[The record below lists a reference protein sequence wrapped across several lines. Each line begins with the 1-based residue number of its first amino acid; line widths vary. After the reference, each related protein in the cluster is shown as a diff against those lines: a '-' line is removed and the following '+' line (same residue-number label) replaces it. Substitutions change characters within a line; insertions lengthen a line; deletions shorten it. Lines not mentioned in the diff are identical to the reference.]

1 MKKPA
6 LLLLVPALALAAC
19 SSDDAPSGPKTDA
32 EYAAEV
38 TQGMHDSLLADIDEL
53 HQAAVDIAAAAP
65 DHAWDAEAD
74 AGAVASMKD
83 GWIRARAAYE
93 RTEGALAPLFPKI
106 DSEIDARYDDFLAEL
121 GDEGDQDLFDDQG
134 VTGMHAVERILYA
147 PDTPQSVIEFESDP
161 VNFPGYKAAAWP
173 ATDDEAVEFKTKLCQ
188 RLADDTQSLKDVWAP
203 SAIDLDGSFGGLI
216 SLMNEQREKVN
227 KAATNEEESRYSQRT
242 MADIRDNLAG
252 TKTIYALFQPW
263 LFSKSDGQAVDA
275 DVQNAFGELESAYA
289 QVSGPAIP
297 QPPEDWSSEDPP
309 ADALATP
316 FGELWSAVQKAVD
329 PNVPGSAVDAMNHA
343 ADALGFQELAGEE

>member
-1 MKKPA
+1 
-6 LLLLVPALALAAC
+6 
-19 SSDDAPSGPKTDA
+19 
-32 EYAAEV
+32 
-38 TQGMHDSLLADIDEL
+38 
-53 HQAAVDIAAAAP
+53 
-65 DHAWDAEAD
+65 
-74 AGAVASMKD
+74 
-83 GWIRARAAYE
+83 
-93 RTEGALAPLFPKI
+93 
-106 DSEIDARYDDFLAEL
+106 
-121 GDEGDQDLFDDQG
+121 
-134 VTGMHAVERILYA
+134 
-147 PDTPQSVIEFESDP
+147 
-161 VNFPGYKAAAWP
+161 
-173 ATDDEAVEFKTKLCQ
+173 
-188 RLADDTQSLKDVWAP
+188 
-203 SAIDLDGSFGGLI
+203 
-216 SLMNEQREKVN
+216 MNEQREKVN
-227 KAATNEEESRYSQRT
+227 KAAKNEEESRYSQRT